1 MAMAPPAESTSPSSA
16 APRRAYT
23 LGERI
28 TRNPVVLKELR
39 GRMRGVRAFV
49 LLTFHLLVMSV
60 FVVLLLLTYQASSNY
75 AYNTLTAQMLGKYL
89 FGGLVG
95 IELLL
100 ASFITPAVTA
110 SAISGERERQTLDL
124 LRTTLLPP
132 HSLVLGKLTAA
143 LVFVLLLLVA
153 GLPLQSLSF
162 LLGGVAPEEIMI
174 ASVLLIATAFLYG
187 AAGIFFSTL
196 MRRTLGATVLTY
208 AFALLTLLGLPMVLI
223 PTVLLGPAWSA
234 SRLMVQVVVYYGL
247 GALVVTN
254 PLATALV
261 TETVL
266 TNEHTTFFFTHTLYS
281 PSGRS
286 LTIPLVSPW
295 LPYLLFCFWLGGAM
309 VLLSMWLVRRVER

>member
-1 MAMAPPAESTSPSSA
+1 MSAAPSAGSTFPSSA
-16 APRRAYT
+16 APQRAPT
-23 LGERI
+23 LRERI

-49 LLTFHLLVMSV
+49 LLTFHLLVMSG
-60 FVVLLLLTYQASSNY
+60 FVLFLLFTYQASSNY
-75 AYNTLTAQMLGKYL
+75 VYNTLTAQMLGKYL
-89 FGGLVG
+89 FAGLVG

-124 LRTTLLPP
+124 LKTTLLPA

-187 AAGIFFSTL
+187 TAGIFFSTL

-208 AFALLTLLGLPMVLI
+208 AFTLLTILGLPLI
-223 PTVLLGPAWSA
+223 MIPVVLLGPAWSTP
-234 SRLMVQVVVYYGL
+234 RLAVQVALYYGL
-247 GALVVTN
+247 GALVATN
-254 PLATALV
+254 PLAAALV

-266 TNEHTTFFFTHTLYS
+266 TNEHTTFFFTQTLYS
-281 PSGRS
+281 SSGQS

-295 LPYLLFCFWLGGAM
+295 LPFTLFCFGLGV
-309 VLLSMWLVRRVER
+309 VLVVVSMWLVRRVER